1 MILVIILYLLFAST
15 FTLGKAALTYVSP
28 FLFIGIRMT
37 IGGALLLAYLFFSQK
52 RVTFERRDR
61 GLFLQMIFFHIFLS
75 YTLEFWGLEQ
85 VNSAKVCLLYNL
97 SPFITALFSYFLFA
111 ERLTMRQVCG
121 LIIGFTGFLPILV
134 AQTPSEEMFWNI
146 AFFSAYEIAIICSV
160 ISSAY
165 GWVTMKS
172 LVHRGYSFVFVNG
185 IGMLGGGILS
195 LALSLIKEGWPVM
208 KQQPEIAVKGFD
220 FLYGPFVML
229 SFYTIALIIVANI
242 ICYNLYGYLL
252 SRYSPT
258 LLSFAGFMTPLFGL
272 FLGWFFLGEVITW
285 HYFATVGFVF
295 FGLYLFYKDQL

>member
-1 MILVIILYLLFAST
+1 MILVIILYLLFASA
-15 FTLGKAALTYVSP
+15 FTLGKAALAYVSP

-37 IGGALLLAYLFFSQK
+37 VGGALLLAYLFLSKK
-52 RVTFERRDR
+52 RVTFEKKDSR
-61 GLFLQMIFFHIFLS
+61 LFLQIIFFHIFLS
-75 YTLEFWGLEQ
+75 YTLEFWGMEQ

-121 LIIGFTGFLPILV
+121 LIIGFAGFLPILI
-134 AQTPSEEMFWNI
+134 AQTPTEEMFWNI
-146 AFFSAYEIAIICSV
+146 AFFSVYEIAISISV

-165 GWVTMKS
+165 GWVTMKN
-172 LVHRGYSFVFVNG
+172 LVHRGYSFIFVNG
-185 IGMLGGGILS
+185 IRMLGGGILS
-195 LALSLIKEGWPVM
+195 LVLSLIKEGWPIM
-208 KQQPEIAVKGFD
+208 KQQPDIVLNGFCS
-220 FLYGPFVML
+220 PFMML
-229 SFYTIALIIVANI
+229 SFYTMALIIIANI

-258 LLSFAGFMTPLFGL
+258 FLSFSGFMTPLFGA

-295 FGLYLFYKDQL
+295 FGLYLFYRNQL